1 LRILQKV
8 KKEGYPIVI
17 EIESDNYE
25 IYSVILKN
33 FVFVVKLVSH
43 TKFQIKVKSF
53 EGGIKLRSLKQQSMI
68 NKQKVLA
75 GIYMGI
81 VGQSYTII

>member
-1 LRILQKV
+1 V

-17 EIESDNYE
+17 EIESDNCE
-25 IYSVILKN
+25 IYSVILKH
-33 FVFVVKLVSH
+33 FVFVVKLFSH
-43 TKFQIKVKSF
+43 TKFQIKLRSF
-53 EGGIKLRSLKQQSMI
+53 EGGIKWISLKQQSMI